1 VIARKDVK
9 VAGGKLLRVEVEI
22 ESGSV
27 IRASVCGD
35 FFAHPE
41 ELFERAEEE
50 LAGVPADRLG
60 ETSLALFADPRFE
73 IIGASPEDIARALME
88 AACAAQAD

>member
-9 VAGGKLLRVEVEI
+9 VEGGKLLRVEVEI
-22 ESGSV
+22 LAGSV

-41 ELFERAEEE
+41 ELFERAEAE
-50 LAGVPADRLG
+50 LAGVPSDRLG
-60 ETSLALFADPRFE
+60 ETALSIFANPRMR

-88 AACAAQAD
+88 AADAAQAD